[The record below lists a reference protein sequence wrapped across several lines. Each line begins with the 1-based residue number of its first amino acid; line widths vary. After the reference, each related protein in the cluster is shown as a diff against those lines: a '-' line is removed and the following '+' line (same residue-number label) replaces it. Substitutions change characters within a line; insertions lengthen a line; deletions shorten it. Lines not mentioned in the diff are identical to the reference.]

1 MRERRNVV
9 PSFYIIKKENTG
21 HTLILCHKQ
30 KVISSPNVSGSELF
44 NFEST
49 NCIMFVNERFSES
62 NLKKVLK
69 VSDFTPF

>member
-1 MRERRNVV
+1 MRERRNVI

-44 NFEST
+44 
-49 NCIMFVNERFSES
+49 
-62 NLKKVLK
+62 
-69 VSDFTPF
+69 